1 MIQPD
6 GIDSRWLPP
15 PQKKSFTIHIC
26 TYSIR
31 EKYQSARK
39 KLKQNH
45 EKSPLT
51 GFDANNFNF
60 LGSSLKFLALFLGS
74 VIFYYTV

>member
-15 PQKKSFTIHIC
+15 PPKKKLYNIC

-60 LGSSLKFLALFLGS
+60 LRSSLKFLALFLGS